1 MNLVEKMNEVQAVGE
16 KIKQQGNE
24 YDLLME
30 KMYQTIATLEEQWT
44 GNQQD
49 YLVFMDR
56 VVQEEKNMR
65 MVGKIIGE
73 YGQILEDISNNTVT
87 MSDTIKSTIGRV

>member
-1 MNLVEKMNEVQAVGE
+1 
-16 KIKQQGNE
+16 
-24 YDLLME
+24 
-30 KMYQTIATLEEQWT
+30 
-44 GNQQD
+44 
-49 YLVFMDR
+49 MDR